1 MTKRMRWPPPKA
13 WTSTKAILGFRHF
26 VAINYGGE
34 EDQRWLNL
42 VAVLD
47 GKARLRV
54 VWKELKDTTLWN
66 AGWQK
71 LSRADVYQTKD
82 DFISTEE
89 KGFNHKYICLHP
101 SLDSGLIIPS
111 RCRTVRDWT

>member
-1 MTKRMRWPPPKA
+1 MRWPPPKA
-13 WTSTKAILGFRHF
+13 WTSTKSILGFRHF
-26 VAINYGGE
+26 VAINYGGD

-82 DFISTEE
+82 EFISAEE
-89 KGFNHKYICLHP
+89 KVFNHKEICLHP